1 MGLIKAAQAATGT
14 VMADQWKEFFYCD
27 SLDNDTLLVRG
38 KKRTGS
44 RSSNTNGNDNIIS
57 NGSGI
62 AVADGQCMLIV
73 DQGKI
78 AEVCAEPGEY
88 TYDTSSEP
96 SIFAGNLSDSIK
108 NTFLTIGKRFS
119 YGGDTGKDQRVYYI
133 NTKEITDNKFGTA
146 NPVWFRVVDKRI
158 NLDKDIEIR
167 CNGVYSFKI
176 INPLLF
182 YTSLSGNVAD
192 CYEKSEI
199 MPQLKTEFVD
209 ALQPAFAKIA
219 EMEIR
224 PSQIPAHATEIGDA
238 MNEILT
244 KKWSEIRGLSIV
256 SVAFNPVTLKEE
268 DAEAIRQAQNTSMYT
283 DPSMMAATLG
293 MAQAEA
299 MKNAASNPNG
309 AMMGFMGMNMASGG
323 MNIQGL
329 YDQGAAQKQAQK
341 EQQVQKEQN
350 QANGQNPQAGEPQNL
365 QNKAATPAAGGEIAS
380 WTCSCGQ
387 VNNGR
392 FCIECGKPKPQDD
405 DSWTCSCGTLNKG
418 KFCMECGKP
427 KPQKLHYRCDKCG
440 WEPEDPANPPKFCPE
455 CGDPFTDDDRI

>member
-1 MGLIKAAQAATGT
+1 
-14 VMADQWKEFFYCD
+14 
-27 SLDNDTLLVRG
+27 
-38 KKRTGS
+38 
-44 RSSNTNGNDNIIS
+44 
-57 NGSGI
+57 
-62 AVADGQCMLIV
+62 
-73 DQGKI
+73 
-78 AEVCAEPGEY
+78 
-88 TYDTSSEP
+88 
-96 SIFAGNLSDSIK
+96 
-108 NTFLTIGKRFS
+108 
-119 YGGDTGKDQRVYYI
+119 
-133 NTKEITDNKFGTA
+133 
-146 NPVWFRVVDKRI
+146 
-158 NLDKDIEIR
+158 
-167 CNGVYSFKI
+167 
-176 INPLLF
+176 
-182 YTSLSGNVAD
+182 
-192 CYEKSEI
+192 
-199 MPQLKTEFVD
+199 
-209 ALQPAFAKIA
+209 
-219 EMEIR
+219 MEIR

-329 YDQGAAQKQAQK
+329 YDQGAAQKQAQQ

-350 QANGQNPQAGEPQNL
+350 QANGQNPQAGEPKNL
-365 QNKAATPAAGGEIAS
+365 KNKAATPAAGGEIAS